1 MKHILV
7 LILFLLSLTR
17 LTFSQTF
24 TDSNLPIVI
33 INTDYTVA
41 IPDSPRVL
49 ATMKIIFRGAGLRN
63 YLTDEDSAEFL
74 DYNGRIDIEIR
85 GSSTQ
90 ELPKKQYGFSTL
102 QDDNITN
109 NNVSLL
115 GFPADNDWI
124 LNGLG
129 FEPSCMRDFLCYN
142 LSRMIGEYASRTA
155 YCEVVINGSYNG
167 LYVLQEKVKQ
177 GSGRVNIMKIDPN
190 DNTYPKITGGYITKS
205 DKTTGGDLVAWT
217 MSSYFGIGDVPFI
230 NVQPKPELATPEQ
243 TNYIKSQF
251 SRLSSSTLA
260 KDASFETG
268 YPSVI
273 DIPSFV
279 DYMIINELSANV
291 DAYQFSTFYH
301 KDRNGKLRAG
311 PIWDLNL
318 TFGNDLF
325 QWGFDRSKTDTWQFY
340 NGDNVGP
347 QFWIDLYND
356 PYFKCCLSRRWNEL
370 IQRGHPLSYSVIDSL
385 VDNTAATIGE
395 AIVRENT
402 RWGTIPDFAGEVSKI
417 KNFIL
422 QRIPWMTEQ
431 LKSATGCCNLEVPSL
446 VITKIMYNPETTV
459 DFPNS
464 SDQEFI
470 EITNTGDKIVNLT
483 GVYFKGTGF
492 VYQFP
497 AYTQINPGE
506 AKIIAG
512 DAEVF
517 REKYGFAA
525 FGQFTRNLSNTGEN
539 LILADGLGNETDRV
553 QYSDLP
559 PWPDASGNGKY
570 LELVDPSSDNNVA
583 TNWIASSS
591 TILSVENNMA
601 NQELILY
608 PVPVT
613 SYLKIESSGIIKE
626 LQLLDIQGRLLKTC
640 TVNAGEYT
648 LDMASYKTGIYILK
662 IITSNGH
669 FLRKV
674 IKATN

>member
-1 MKHILV
+1 MKHIFILT
-7 LILFLLSLTR
+7 LFLFSLNGLTR
-17 LTFSQTF
+17 SQTF

-33 INTDYTVA
+33 INTDNAVA

-49 ATMKIIFRGAGLRN
+49 ANMKIIFRGAGLRN
-63 YLTDEDSAEFL
+63 YLTDQDSSAYL
-74 DYNGRIDIEIR
+74 DYNGRINIEVR

-102 QDDNITN
+102 KDDNITN
-109 NNVSLL
+109 NNISLL

-129 FEPSCMRDFLCYN
+129 FEPSCMRDFICYN

-167 LYVLQEKVKQ
+167 LYVLQEKIKQ

-190 DNTYPKITGGYITKS
+190 DVTFPKVTGGYITKS
-205 DKTTGGDLVAWT
+205 DKTTGGDPIAWT
-217 MSSYFGIGDVPFI
+217 MSSYLGINDVPFI
-230 NVQPKPELATPEQ
+230 NVQPKPEIATAEQ
-243 TNYIKSQF
+243 TAYIKSQF
-251 SRLSSSTLA
+251 SNLSSTTIA
-260 KDASFETG
+260 QDASFETG

-291 DAYQFSTFYH
+291 DAYQYSTFYH

-325 QWGFDRSKTDTWQFY
+325 QWGYDRSKTDTWQFY

-347 QFWIDLYND
+347 LFWIDLYND
-356 PYFKCCLSRRWNEL
+356 PYFKCCLSRRWKQL
-370 IQRGHPLSYSVIDSL
+370 TQTGGTLHISVIDSL
-385 VDNTAATIGE
+385 IDNTEATISE
-395 AIVRENT
+395 AVVRENT
-402 RWGTIPDFAGEVSKI
+402 RWGTIPDFSGEVLKI

-422 QRIPWMTEQ
+422 QRANWMTQQ
-431 LKSATGCCNLEVPSL
+431 LNSATDCCNLDIPSL
-446 VITKIMYNPETTV
+446 VITKIMYNPETTT

-464 SDQEFI
+464 NDQEFI
-470 EITNTGDKIVNLT
+470 EITNTGNLIVNLT
-483 GVYFKGTGF
+483 GIYFAGTGF

-506 AKIIAG
+506 SKIIAA
-512 DAEVF
+512 DATVF
-517 REKYGFAA
+517 RERYGFAA
-525 FGQFTRNLSNTGEN
+525 FGQFTRNLSNSGEN
-539 LILADGLGNETDRV
+539 LILADGFGNEIDHV

-583 TNWIASSS
+583 ANWIASSS
-591 TILSVENNMA
+591 TIQSVENVMPGP
-601 NQELILY
+601 EIRIY
-608 PVPVT
+608 PTPAGD
-613 SYLKIESSGIIKE
+613 YLNVESSGIITSI
-626 LQLLDIQGRLLKTC
+626 QMFDILGRLLKTSNINSEEC
-640 TVNAGEYT
+640 I
-648 LDMASYKTGIYILK
+648 LDMTRYHRGIYIIK
-662 IITSNGH
+662 ISTSRGDII
-669 FLRKV
+669 RKV
-674 IKATN
+674 IKN